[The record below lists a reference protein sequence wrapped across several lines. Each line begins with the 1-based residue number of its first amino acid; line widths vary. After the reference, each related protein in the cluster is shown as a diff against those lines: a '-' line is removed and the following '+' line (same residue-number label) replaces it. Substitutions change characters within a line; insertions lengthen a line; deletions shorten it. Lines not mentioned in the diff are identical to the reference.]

1 MAFNPHLEIGHE
13 ISNDDVSRIFACG
26 NMGGMRRSLSTNT
39 LVLISDYTKGLY
51 HDKWIAGILHY
62 TGMGQVGDQS
72 IDFSQNKTLANSKT
86 NGVNVHLFEVMEAG
100 RYTYCGVVQL
110 VSAPYQ
116 DVQPDS
122 NNMPRKVWMFPIRP
136 TPDNDVKKPELFTF
150 QDIEEYNLRGKVA
163 ELQYA
168 QQLAVQKKPKKSAST
183 VQTSV
188 VAAPLVA
195 PPVIEKPSI
204 PADLVGKNI
213 KHTVYGVGT
222 VTSIHGDYIVV
233 SFPQI
238 GEKKLSYNF
247 CVENS
252 LIKIL

>member
-1 MAFNPHLEIGHE
+1 MVFNPHLEIGQE

-62 TGMGQVGDQS
+62 TGMGQAGDQD
-72 IDFSQNKTLANSKT
+72 IDFSQNRTLANSKT
-86 NGVNVHLFEVMEAG
+86 NGVNVHLFEVMEPG
-100 RYTYCGVVQL
+100 RYTYCGIVQL
-110 VSAPYQ
+110 VGTPYR
-116 DVQPDS
+116 DIQPDS
-122 NNMPRKVWMFPIRP
+122 HNMPRKVWMFPIRP

-150 QDIEEYNLRGKVA
+150 QDIEEYNLRGKTA

-168 QQLAVQKKPKKSAST
+168 QQLAVQKRPKRSAPT
-183 VQTSV
+183 VQPAV
-188 VAAPLVA
+188 VTAPLVA
-195 PPVIEKPSI
+195 PPIIKKPSI

-213 KHTVYGVGT
+213 KHTVYGVGA
-222 VTSIHGDYIVV
+222 VTSIDDDYIVV

-238 GEKKLSYNF
+238 GEKRLGYNF
-247 CVENS
+247 CVENA